1 MPRPNSRH
9 GRSRRNEAS
18 AMKKGRR
25 WVGGSVALLIL
36 GSCTAAAEPHHAL
49 QPAQPPASLATPA
62 PQLEPGR
69 TLQPSRTAFSYSG
82 RMIQGGLVIGTAP
95 ADTSLLT
102 FDGATVPVAPDGRFL
117 IAFDRDAGPA
127 ATLVAT
133 LEDGRTL
140 RDVLAVAPRAWDISR
155 LDTLPRFPVPQPEFE
170 KLRPAELAQINP
182 ARHTPVVWEGWRQP
196 FMWPVLGRI
205 STLFGSQRIYK
216 NGEAGSYH
224 SGIDIAR
231 PTGTVVLAPTDG
243 VVILAADHP
252 FTLEGNLLMI
262 DHGMGLNSAFLHLS
276 KITVHV
282 GELVRRGQPVGF
294 VGMTGRATGPHL
306 HWSMKWR
313 DSRIDPLL
321 VAGPMPVAQ

>member
-1 MPRPNSRH
+1 
-9 GRSRRNEAS
+9 
-18 AMKKGRR
+18 MKRLQR
-25 WVGGSVALLIL
+25 WTWGTIALLIL
-36 GSCTAAAEPHHAL
+36 GSCTAAAEPRAPT
-49 QPAQPPASLATPA
+49 QPA
-62 PQLEPGR
+62 PQPVAR
-69 TLQPSRTAFSYSG
+69 SVAATARMTKPVPQPMVARGSFSYSG
-82 RMIQGGLVIGTAP
+82 SMIQGGMVIGIAP
-95 ADTSLLT
+95 AGTSLLA
-102 FDGATVPVAPDGRFL
+102 FNGAAIPVAPDGRFL
-117 IAFDRDAGPA
+117 IAFDRDAGPS

-133 LEDGRTL
+133 LENGREVRDTL
-140 RDVLAVAPRAWDISR
+140 TVAPRAWDISR
-155 LDTLPRFPVPQPEFE
+155 LDTLPKFPVPQPEFE
-170 KLRPAELAQINP
+170 KIRPAELAQINA
-182 ARHTPVVWEGWRQP
+182 ARRIQVVSDGWRQV
-196 FMWPVLGRI
+196 FLWPVLGRI

-231 PTGTVVLAPTDG
+231 PTGTVVLAPADG

-282 GELVRRGQPVGF
+282 GERVQRGEPVGL

-313 DSRIDPLL
+313 ESRIDPLL